1 MDWYMTTLR
10 FIHVT
15 FAIVWVGGTAFMVL
29 FLQPALRS
37 LSPDTQRPV
46 MLALGPRAVTGLLAS
61 AVVVFLTGTLM
72 VLRVL
77 SISELD
83 RLFTTAWGRS
93 ISLGFLM
100 ATVMFIVGVI
110 YVVRNIFRMRAMAK
124 AGTPPTPE
132 QAMRMQS
139 QIRYGTMIALTFGI
153 LAVVAMMIAR
163 GYLPGGA

>member
-1 MDWYMTTLR
+1 MDWWLTILR
-10 FIHVT
+10 FIHVL

-29 FLQPALRS
+29 FLQPALRG

-46 MLALGPRAVTGLLAS
+46 MLALGPRAATGLLIS
-61 AVVVFLTGTLM
+61 AGVVFLTGTLM

-110 YVVRNIFRMRAMAK
+110 YVVRNIFRMKAMAK

-132 QAMRMQS
+132 QAMRMQA
-139 QIRYGTMIALTFGI
+139 QLRYGAMAALTFGS
-153 LAVVAMMIAR
+153 LAVLAMMIAR